1 MSTYPCKNPSIVN
14 FNVCNEEPVVLHV
27 SIFTDP
33 GIDTLISVGSKLLVL
48 GPDRTG
54 IREYVW
60 TIGQTL
66 RITNQFKFE
75 FTSNLML

>member
-1 MSTYPCKNPSIVN
+1 MSTYPCKTPSIVN

-48 GPDRTG
+48 GSDRTG
-54 IREYVW
+54 IRAYVL

-66 RITNQFKFE
+66 RIINQFKFE
-75 FTSNLML
+75 FTSNLMF